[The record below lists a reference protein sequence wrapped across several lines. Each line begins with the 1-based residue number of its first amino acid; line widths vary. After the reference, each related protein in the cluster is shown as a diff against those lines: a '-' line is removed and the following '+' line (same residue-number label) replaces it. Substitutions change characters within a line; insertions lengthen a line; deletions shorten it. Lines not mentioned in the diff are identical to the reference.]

1 MAPTPFWMNSVFMLP
16 RWTRSVRNTATH
28 LRSFTTTRHRAQS
41 DSRSAIVTGAGRGIG
56 RAIALRLAQD
66 GFDICV
72 NDLDNNIED
81 VNNVV
86 KEIHLLGRS
95 SVAFCG
101 DVSSMT
107 SVQEMIAASVAGLG
121 PLNVM
126 VANAGIAQV
135 GWPMEIKEAEMR
147 RMFEVNVF
155 GVVNS
160 SIAAAQQFIK
170 QGTKGKIL
178 NAASGVS
185 FRTDPLLP
193 MYSASKAAV
202 RSITQSFAI
211 ELGKHGITV
220 NGYAPGIVQSAM
232 WEHIDSELGKIN
244 GLPQGENFNAFT
256 KSIALRRTSIPE
268 DAAKLVS
275 YLAGPD
281 SDYVTGQTI
290 LVDGGLVFN

>member
-1 MAPTPFWMNSVFMLP
+1 MLSFVLP
-16 RWTRSVRNTATH
+16 RISRNAATKHIRSLTNASHSV
-28 LRSFTTTRHRAQS
+28 QS
-41 DSRSAIVTGAGRGIG
+41 TPRSAIVTGAGRGIG

-66 GFDICV
+66 GFDVCV
-72 NDLDNNIED
+72 NDLDKNVED

-86 KEIHLLGRS
+86 KEIQSLGRS
-95 SVAFCG
+95 GVAFCG
-101 DVSSMT
+101 DVSSMA

-126 VANAGIAQV
+126 VANAGIAKV
-135 GWPMEIKEAEMR
+135 SWPMDVTEEDMR
-147 RMFEVNVF
+147 EMFEVNVY

-160 SIAAAQQFIK
+160 NIAAAQQFIK

-185 FRTDPLLP
+185 FRADALLP
-193 MYSASKAAV
+193 MYSASKSAV
-202 RSITQSFAI
+202 RSLTQSFAI
-211 ELGKHGITV
+211 ELGRKGITV

-232 WEHIDSELGKIN
+232 WKHIDTELGKIN
-244 GLPQGENFNAFT
+244 GLPQGENFNSFT
-256 KSIALRRTSIPE
+256 KNIALRRTSIPE

>member
-1 MAPTPFWMNSVFMLP
+1 MLASVLS
-16 RWTRSVRNTATH
+16 RWTRTVKSTVPYS
-28 LRSFTTTRHRAQS
+28 RSFSTTYLRAQS
-41 DSRSAIVTGAGRGIG
+41 KSAIVTGAGRGIG

-72 NDLDNNIED
+72 NDLSKNEED

-86 KEIHLLGRS
+86 NEIQLLGRS

-101 DVSSMT
+101 DVSSME
-107 SVQEMIAASVAGLG
+107 SVQEMIAASVEGLG

-135 GWPMEIKEAEMR
+135 GWPMNVKEADMR
-147 RMFEVNVF
+147 RMFETNVF

-160 SIAAAQQFIK
+160 NIAAGQQFIK

-178 NAASGVS
+178 NAA
-185 FRTDPLLP
+185 
-193 MYSASKAAV
+193 SASKAAV

-211 ELGKHGITV
+211 ELGRWGITV

-232 WEHIDSELGKIN
+232 WEHIDAELSKIN
-244 GLPQGENFNAFT
+244 GLPKGENFNAFT
-256 KSIALRRTSIPE
+256 NSIALRRTSTPE

>member
-1 MAPTPFWMNSVFMLP
+1 MFSRIVNSMLVLP
-16 RWTRSVRNTATH
+16 RWTRASRNPATHMRRFLTNTA
-28 LRSFTTTRHRAQS
+28 QS
-41 DSRSAIVTGAGRGIG
+41 NSRSAIVTGAGRGIG

-66 GFDICV
+66 GFDVCV
-72 NDLDNNIED
+72 NDLDVNAED
-81 VNNVV
+81 VDNVV
-86 KEIHLLGRS
+86 KEIQLLGRS
-95 SVAFCG
+95 GVAFCG
-101 DVSSMT
+101 DVSSMA
-107 SVQEMIAASVAGLG
+107 SVQEMIATSVTALG

-135 GWPMEIKEAEMR
+135 GWPMDVTEADMR
-147 RMFEVNVF
+147 KLFEVNVF

-160 SIAAAQQFIK
+160 NIAAGQQFIK

-185 FRTDPLLP
+185 FKADALLP

-202 RSITQSFAI
+202 RSLTQSFAT
-211 ELGKHGITV
+211 ELGRHGITV

-232 WEHIDSELGKIN
+232 WKHIDAELGKIN
-244 GLPQGENFNAFT
+244 GLPQGENFNSFT
-256 KSIALRRTSIPE
+256 KNIALRRTSVPE

-290 LVDGGLVFN
+290 LVDGGLVFS